1 MKRHIILTL
10 LIFSFTGLCLAQT
23 ASFGIKGGMN
33 LSNFTGEDVVRN
45 RTKKGFIGGAFFCF
59 NFTTFC
65 IQPEILY
72 TQKGCVSDFII
83 TYNYVDIPVLVK
95 IPLIRKYGISPYLGP
110 AVSLLANVK
119 FEGADFD
126 FSQYVNSP
134 DLGLVL
140 GGEIKTPFKISLDV
154 RYTMGLRKIFK
165 EYDDDIKHS
174 VFSIMI
180 GLHS

>member
-1 MKRHIILTL
+1 M
-10 LIFSFTGLCLAQT
+10 
-23 ASFGIKGGMN
+23 
-33 LSNFTGEDVVRN
+33 
-45 RTKKGFIGGAFFCF
+45 
-59 NFTTFC
+59 
-65 IQPEILY
+65 
-72 TQKGCVSDFII
+72 SDLII

-95 IPLIRKYGISPYLGP
+95 IPLIRKYGVSPYLGP

-119 FEGADFD
+119 FEPEYEDFD

-165 EYDDDIKHS
+165 DYNYDIKHS
-174 VFSIMI
+174 VFSIML
-180 GLHS
+180 GLHP